1 VSGMELRGQ
10 FDAKNEHRDVTFL
23 KSSSVAAR

>member
-1 VSGMELRGQ
+1 MELRGQ